1 MGLWSAY
8 FLAKLLLYALGYIDF
23 HPWENL
29 AFAAFTALTPVN
41 GRQRFAK
48 NLLAVPI
55 AITLLYHDSWLP
67 PIAQALSQGQ
77 ILRVFSGLYLWDLAG
92 RILSWHLVGELAAM
106 LAIYA
111 LASRKLR
118 MSTFVFL
125 GIFAVALAPHGR
137 LWPQQQSAQAATPGV
152 RAAPESP
159 ARELSAGALDTR
171 LTQFYAEQQRIQV
184 KFDAAAEGDPPFDI
198 LLLHVCSLSWDDLK
212 TLNIAPAG
220 IFGRFDLVLSNF
232 NSGASYSGPA
242 AIRLLRGACGQ
253 TPERKLY
260 EPADEECLVMD
271 GLQNAGFEPHWL
283 MNHEGHFGNFF
294 GDVRDRGGMKVA
306 LEGNG
311 GAAIAQQSFDA
322 APIYSDYETLSKWW
336 TKRLQNPAPRVVL
349 YYNTISL
356 HDGNRFVGR
365 GHTDSSYGA
374 RFSQFSSDIARF
386 LDGLR
391 ASGRHVVVVFIAEHG
406 AALAGDRRQISG
418 LREIPTAA
426 IARVPVA
433 IALINAERPASSTQE
448 RMEAPTSYP
457 AVNELLARFIA
468 DNPFAKPVPSLAG
481 YTQALHQSDFVAE
494 NNGTTVM
501 AVGGEY
507 MMRSPDGAWSSLEVI
522 EQ

>member
-29 AFAAFTALTPVN
+29 AFAAFTVLSPVN
-41 GRQRFAK
+41 ARQRFAK

-55 AITLLYHDSWLP
+55 AILLLYHDSWLP

-77 ILRVFSGLYLWDLAG
+77 NLRAFSAVYLWELAG
-92 RILSWHLVGELAAM
+92 RIFSWRLVGELAVM

-111 LASRKLR
+111 LARRKLR
-118 MSTFVFL
+118 MSTFVFI

-137 LWPQQQSAQAATPGV
+137 LWPQQQSAQASTPG
-152 RAAPESP
+152 RTPAPDSQAP
-159 ARELSAGALDTR
+159 DLSAGALDAR
-171 LTQFYAEQQRIQV
+171 LAQFYSEQQKIEV
-184 KFDAAAEGDPPFDI
+184 KFGAPAVGDPPFDVLI
-198 LLLHVCSLSWDDLK
+198 LHVCSLSWDDLK
-212 TLNIAPAG
+212 TLNVAPAG
-220 IFGRFDLVLSNF
+220 FFGRFDLVLSGF
-232 NSGASYSGPA
+232 NSGASFSGPA

-253 TPERKLY
+253 TPEHKLY
-260 EPADEECLVMD
+260 EPVDEECFVMD

-283 MNHEGHFGNFF
+283 MNHDGHFGNFF

-322 APIYSDYETLSKWW
+322 APIYGDYETLSRWW
-336 TKRLQNPAPRVVL
+336 AKRLQNPAPRVAL

-356 HDGNRFVGR
+356 HDGNRFVGP
-365 GHTDSSYGA
+365 GHADSSYGA

-433 IALINAERPASSTQE
+433 IALINAERPAPSTQE
-448 RMEAPTSYP
+448 RVEAPMSYP

-501 AVGGEY
+501 AVGGQY
-507 MMRSPDGAWSSLEVI
+507 MMRSPDGAWSSLAGI
-522 EQ
+522 ER

>member
-1 MGLWSAY
+1 VGLWSAY

-29 AFAAFTALTPVN
+29 AFAAFTVLTPVN
-41 GRQRFAK
+41 ARQRFAK

-55 AITLLYHDSWLP
+55 GILLLYHDSWLP

-77 ILRVFSGLYLWDLAG
+77 NLRAFSAVYLWELAG
-92 RILSWHLVGELAAM
+92 RIFSWRLIGELAAM

-111 LASRKLR
+111 LARRKLR
-118 MSTFVFL
+118 MSTFVFI

-137 LWPQQQSAQAATPGV
+137 LWPQQQSAQAATPGFTPV
-152 RAAPESP
+152 PESRAP
-159 ARELSAGALDTR
+159 DLSAGALDAR
-171 LTQFYAEQQRIQV
+171 LAQFYSEQQKIEV
-184 KFDAAAEGDPPFDI
+184 KFGTPAAGDPPFDI
-198 LLLHVCSLSWDDLK
+198 LILHVCSLSWDDLK

-220 IFGRFDLVLSNF
+220 FFGRFDLVLSGF
-232 NSGASYSGPA
+232 SSGASYSGPA

-253 TPERKLY
+253 TPEHKLY
-260 EPADEECLVMD
+260 EPVDGECFVMD

-283 MNHEGHFGNFF
+283 MNHDGHFGNFF

-322 APIYSDYETLSKWW
+322 APIYGDYETLSKWW
-336 TKRLQNPAPRVVL
+336 AKRLQNPAPRVAL

-356 HDGNRFVGR
+356 HDGNRFVGP
-365 GHTDSSYGA
+365 GHADSSYGA

-433 IALINAERPASSTQE
+433 IALINAERPAPSAQE
-448 RMEAPTSYP
+448 RVEAPTSYP
-457 AVNELLARFIA
+457 AVNELLARFIQ

-501 AVGGEY
+501 AVAGQY
-507 MMRSPDGAWSSLEVI
+507 MMRSPDGAWSSLAGI
-522 EQ
+522 ER